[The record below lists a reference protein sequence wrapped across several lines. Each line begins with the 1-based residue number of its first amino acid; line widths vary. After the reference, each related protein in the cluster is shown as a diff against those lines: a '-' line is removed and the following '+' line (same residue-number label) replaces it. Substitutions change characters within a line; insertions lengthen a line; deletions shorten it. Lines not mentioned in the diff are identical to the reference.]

1 MVEIQE
7 RNDVMLKAVITD
19 ADFLGGEPKLCSD
32 ISRYGARGII
42 LNKDNLAGMILMSA
56 NGFYKLPGGGIQ
68 LGERE
73 SDAFIREVS
82 EETGCVVSIIAPL
95 GTVEEHKSRSGFCQ
109 FSYAFIGRVEG
120 ECKPAEKL
128 GGISMSW
135 MSLKDASAL
144 MAKSLEMCKE
154 YKMRFMLKREQL
166 IIDYALKLIE
176 SGEISIT

>member
-1 MVEIQE
+1 
-7 RNDVMLKAVITD
+7 MLNAVITD
-19 ADFLGGEPKLCSD
+19 ADFEGGEPKLCTD

-42 LNKDNLAGMILMSA
+42 LNEENQAGMILMSA
-56 NGFYKLPGGGIQ
+56 NGFYKLPGGGIE

-73 SDAFIREVS
+73 SDAFIREVG
-82 EETGCVVSIIAPL
+82 EETGCKCSIIAPL

-120 ECKPAEKL
+120 ECESSESMP
-128 GGISMSW
+128 GISMSW

-166 IIDYALKLIE
+166 IIDHALKLIE
-176 SGEISIT
+176 SGEISIS

>member
-1 MVEIQE
+1 
-7 RNDVMLKAVITD
+7 MLNAVITD
-19 ADFLGGEPKLCSD
+19 ADFEGGEPKLCTD

-42 LNKDNLAGMILMSA
+42 LNEDNLAGMILTSA
-56 NGFYKLPGGGIQ
+56 NGFYKLPGGGIE

-82 EETGCVVSIIAPL
+82 EETGCKCTIIAPL

-120 ECKPAEKL
+120 ECQKQLSANEKL
-128 GGISMSW
+128 MGFSMNW

-166 IIDYALKLIE
+166 IIDHALALIE
-176 SGEISIT
+176 SGEIKID

>member
-1 MVEIQE
+1 
-7 RNDVMLKAVITD
+7 MLNAVITD
-19 ADFLGGEPKLCSD
+19 ADFEGGEPKLCTD

-42 LNKDNLAGMILMSA
+42 LNEENQAGMILMSA
-56 NGFYKLPGGGIQ
+56 NGFYKLPGGGIE

-73 SDAFIREVS
+73 SDAFIREVG
-82 EETGCVVSIIAPL
+82 EETGCKCSIIAPL

-120 ECKPAEKL
+120 ECEQSESMP
-128 GGISMSW
+128 GISMSW

-166 IIDYALKLIE
+166 IIDHALKLIE
-176 SGEISIT
+176 SGEISID